1 MVHDCPQTITS
12 SLDSNFSMA
21 FYISTAPWTP
31 QSYSTSLYGCGPS
44 YVSRSM
50 DMYDLQEALYEQELR
65 EYRRRV
71 AMQREIEERRRR
83 RVQQQRIE
91 AMMQRMA
98 VEAAMEE
105 WAEREYV
112 WQRSLMKAKR
122 LAQLRAEAE
131 TKRDSQA
138 EAWRKS
144 VETRRKSSDVVKQP
158 ELPSATSS
166 TNEDDESAVYV
177 RFGNLLFRLA
187 PQSDFNDEKTDAQAK
202 SASEAKTTMTPEQVA
217 TSKNTPS
224 ACADDSEFENL
235 VPLTSNAEEKE
246 EVAESRE
253 EESTE
258 PASKESDVNES
269 MDQTLDPRT
278 ESASHDTEH
287 TEKPSTEEE
296 LETGATSTPQLVFSY
311 DFPDAS
317 TAYGRE
323 VRRLVNADNISVQT
337 NSLNEGSIK
346 IGGLWSKTA
355 PTKSTSRP
363 SSPRSARVR
372 DVDENGDEILLAEDT
387 DSESESGEPTISFQ
401 ESVVISL
408 PSPKDASHLRAELDE
423 DGFRLWI

>member
-1 MVHDCPQTITS
+1 
-12 SLDSNFSMA
+12 
-21 FYISTAPWTP
+21 
-31 QSYSTSLYGCGPS
+31 
-44 YVSRSM
+44 M

-98 VEAAMEE
+98 VDAAMEE

-166 TNEDDESAVYV
+166 TNEDDESAVYI

-224 ACADDSEFENL
+224 ACADDSEYENL

-246 EVAESRE
+246 EVAEGRE

-258 PASKESDVNES
+258 PASKESDVNET
-269 MDQTLDPRT
+269 MDQTLDQTLDPRK

-296 LETGATSTPQLVFSY
+296 QETRATNTPQLVFSY
-311 DFPDAS
+311 DFPDAN

>member
-1 MVHDCPQTITS
+1 
-12 SLDSNFSMA
+12 MA

-98 VEAAMEE
+98 IDAAMEE

-224 ACADDSEFENL
+224 ACADDSEYENL

-246 EVAESRE
+246 EVAEGRE

-258 PASKESDVNES
+258 PASKESDVNET
-269 MDQTLDPRT
+269 MDQTLDQTLDPRK

-296 LETGATSTPQLVFSY
+296 QETRATNTPQLVFSY
-311 DFPDAS
+311 DFPDAN

>member
-1 MVHDCPQTITS
+1 
-12 SLDSNFSMA
+12 MA

-98 VEAAMEE
+98 IDAAMEE

-166 TNEDDESAVYV
+166 TNEDDESAVYI

-224 ACADDSEFENL
+224 ACADDSEYENL
-235 VPLTSNAEEKE
+235 VPLTFNAEEKE
-246 EVAESRE
+246 EVAEGRE

-311 DFPDAS
+311 DFPDAN

-408 PSPKDASHLRAELDE
+408 PSPKDVSHLRAELDE

>member
-1 MVHDCPQTITS
+1 
-12 SLDSNFSMA
+12 MA

-65 EYRRRV
+65 EHRRRV

-98 VEAAMEE
+98 IDAAMEE

-131 TKRDSQA
+131 AKRASQA

-202 SASEAKTTMTPEQVA
+202 SASEAKTSMTPEQVA

-224 ACADDSEFENL
+224 ACADDSEYENL

-246 EVAESRE
+246 EVAEGRE

-258 PASKESDVNES
+258 PASKESDVNET
-269 MDQTLDPRT
+269 MDQTLDQTLDPRK

-296 LETGATSTPQLVFSY
+296 QETRATNTPQLVFSY
-311 DFPDAS
+311 DFPDAN

>member
-1 MVHDCPQTITS
+1 
-12 SLDSNFSMA
+12 
-21 FYISTAPWTP
+21 
-31 QSYSTSLYGCGPS
+31 
-44 YVSRSM
+44 
-50 DMYDLQEALYEQELR
+50 
-65 EYRRRV
+65 
-71 AMQREIEERRRR
+71 
-83 RVQQQRIE
+83 
-91 AMMQRMA
+91 
-98 VEAAMEE
+98 
-105 WAEREYV
+105 
-112 WQRSLMKAKR
+112 MKAKR

-131 TKRDSQA
+131 AKRASQA

-202 SASEAKTTMTPEQVA
+202 SASEAKTSMTPEQVA

-323 VRRLVNADNISVQT
+323 VRRLVNADNISVQA

-355 PTKSTSRP
+355 PTKPTSRP

-408 PSPKDASHLRAELDE
+408 PSPKDVSHLRAELDE